1 MTVREVV
8 LHHDVRA
15 PADLSPRTLLRGHA
29 RRRAASVVSLMAVDA
44 AAVVLASALAA
55 RLLGS
60 ATPDAAH
67 IAVAV
72 ALTIVVF
79 LFSGLYGRRYTRHSL
94 LRILRA
100 AVIIALI
107 VAVAAYVFHLAVPRP
122 TLAVSLVAATVLFVA
137 TRYLYDWALARVYPD
152 AERRP
157 VLLIGLPAACLTAR
171 RTIEGGDEGASY
183 RTLGMLGDDP
193 PPAAWQLENG
203 LPALGAM
210 DKLEAVVRDREPA
223 EIVVADPLLA
233 RDHMPALID
242 TCRRHR
248 IVLRLTSSEAGFGP
262 APVSYVPG
270 FGLPLFVV
278 RPPAL
283 AGLDFYVKR
292 ILDRVLA
299 VVGLVVL
306 APLMLVIA
314 VAIKLTSRGRVFF
327 VDDRIGLNQ
336 RPFRCY
342 KFRTM
347 VRDAATMQHR
357 YEELNEAGGAIFKI
371 RDDPRLTGVG
381 RFLRR
386 SSLDELPQLLNVL
399 KGDMSLVGP
408 RPLPLR
414 DFGLL
419 DDVHKQRHVV
429 VPGATGLWQVSG
441 RSELS
446 FDDMIELDF
455 RYIETWSLFSD
466 LVIMLRTIGVVIGLK
481 GAY

>member
-15 PADLSPRTLLRGHA
+15 PADLSPRTLLRGHT
-29 RRRAASVVSLMAVDA
+29 RRRAVSVVSLMAIDA
-44 AAVVLASALAA
+44 AAVVLATTLAA
-55 RLLGS
+55 RLLHS
-60 ATPDAAH
+60 AAPDAPR
-67 IAVAV
+67 ITVAV

-79 LFSGLYGRRYTRHSL
+79 LFSGLYGRRYGRHSL

-100 AVIIALI
+100 AVVIALI
-107 VAVAAYVFHLAVPRP
+107 VAVAGYVFHLAVART
-122 TLAVSLVAATVLFVA
+122 TLALSLAAATVLFVA
-137 TRYLYDWALARVYPD
+137 MRYLYDWALARVYPE

-157 VLLIGLPAACLTAR
+157 VLLIGPPAACLTAR
-171 RTIEGGDEGASY
+171 RLIEGGEDGASY

-203 LPALGAM
+203 LPALGAI
-210 DKLEAVVRDREPA
+210 DRLESVVRDQEPA

-248 IVLRLTSSEAGFGP
+248 IVLRLAASEAGFGP
-262 APVSYVPG
+262 APVCYVPG
-270 FGLPLFVV
+270 FGVPLFVV

-292 ILDRVLA
+292 LLDRILA
-299 VVGLVVL
+299 VLGLVVL

-314 VAIKLTSRGRVFF
+314 LAIKLTSRGPVHF
-327 VDDRIGLNQ
+327 VDDRMGLNQ

-342 KFRTM
+342 KYRTM
-347 VRDAATMQHR
+347 VSDAAVRQNEL
-357 YEELNEAGGAIFKI
+357 EELNEAGGALFKI
-371 RDDPRLTGVG
+371 RDDPRLTAVG
-381 RFLRR
+381 RLLRR

-429 VPGATGLWQVSG
+429 LPGITGLWQVSG

-446 FDDMIELDF
+446 FDDMIDLDF
-455 RYIETWSLFSD
+455 RYIETWSIASD
-466 LVIMLRTIGVVIGLK
+466 LVILLRTFTVVFGLK